1 MEIHHGRVRSAG
13 RYGGMRFHS
22 RRWFAALL
30 AALAIVSSLTGCR
43 KAESEPETQGEQ
55 HTTIASNGVRI
66 GYASEGITA
75 VDDPKA
81 LEKAVEAMYEA
92 AQTPG
97 IGLEYENDAYSEDG
111 INFDCYI
118 ANSGMNQYDMFIAIY
133 GDANYQDELFLSQLI
148 RPGQAFNNITLNHAL
163 PLGDNTVYCAFTQ
176 IEEVDGEQSMHDQVI
191 VTLNFHVHK

>member
-1 MEIHHGRVRSAG
+1 
-13 RYGGMRFHS
+13 MRFNF
-22 RRWFAALL
+22 RCWRAALL
-30 AALAIVSSLTGCR
+30 AGLVAVSLLTGCR
-43 KAESEPETQGEQ
+43 KNETEPETQGEQ
-55 HTTIASNGVRI
+55 HTTVASNGVRI

-92 AQTPG
+92 AQQPG

-118 ANSGMNQYDMFIAIY
+118 ANAGLNEYDMFIALY
-133 GDANYQDELFLSQLI
+133 GDANYEDELFLSELI
-148 RPGQAFNNITLNHAL
+148 RPGQAFSEIALNHAL

-176 IEEVDGEQSMHDQVI
+176 IAEEDGEQVIHDQI
-191 VTLNFHVHK
+191 IITLNFHVHR